1 LPQETPLVPPV
12 KEEEW
17 HVAHFERS
25 YPFDFNHV
33 PWKLADA
40 FSDQPG
46 PWIPE
51 VPGDEG
57 RSVLSSVQEETSNP
71 ESRARRARN
80 RYGVFISNRCNFLIE

>member
-1 LPQETPLVPPV
+1 M
-12 KEEEW
+12 
-17 HVAHFERS
+17 
-25 YPFDFNHV
+25 
-33 PWKLADA
+33 
-40 FSDQPG
+40 
-46 PWIPE
+46 PE